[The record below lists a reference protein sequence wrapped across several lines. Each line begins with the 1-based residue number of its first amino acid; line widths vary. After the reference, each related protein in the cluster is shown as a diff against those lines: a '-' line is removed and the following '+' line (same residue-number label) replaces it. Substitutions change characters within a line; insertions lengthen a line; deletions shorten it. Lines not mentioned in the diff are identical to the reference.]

1 MVFTSP
7 VRENYD
13 LISQQ
18 TSVKLMY
25 VENPVFSSCLGLQI
39 LLGFILH
46 WHLCKIHDNILNQG
60 IFLLHP
66 KKKLCAQSKQCE
78 KNQLDVHTKAIC

>member
-13 LISQQ
+13 LISQHS
-18 TSVKLMY
+18 SVKLMY

-39 LLGFILH
+39 LLVDLFYI
-46 WHLCKIHDNILNQG
+46 G
-60 IFLLHP
+60 IYAKSTITF
-66 KKKLCAQSKQCE
+66 
-78 KNQLDVHTKAIC
+78 